1 MDKGALLL
9 EIKAYF
15 QLIAEEKY
23 LFKNQEYLG
32 LALKLIDDLVDI
44 DPRLSLVWEDVV
56 GFSALSEE
64 LLEKILLRLKQ
75 YDSDINKFRKVH

>member
-23 LFKNQEYLG
+23 LFKNQECLG

-44 DPRLSLVWEDVV
+44 NPRLSLVWEDVV

-75 YDSDINKFRKVH
+75 YDCDINKFRKVH

>member
-23 LFKNQEYLG
+23 LFKNPECLV
-32 LALKLIDDLVDI
+32 LALDLIDDLVDI
-44 DPRLSLVWEDVV
+44 NPRLSLVWEDVV
-56 GFSALSEE
+56 GFSGLSEE
-64 LLEKILLRLKQ
+64 LLEKPLKQ

>member
-1 MDKGALLL
+1 MDKGALPL